1 MKPVNEWNSFR
12 VGLIGI
18 GVGLLV
24 AVGVVV
30 MSTTNFGTKEYT
42 ALLEHTA
49 GLRSGE
55 DVQVHGVV
63 KGQVT
68 DVDLEEDHVVAT
80 FVLESDIDLGSR
92 TEASVKVATLLGTHY
107 LELEP
112 LGGGTLA
119 GGEIPLERTEVPYN
133 LQDVLESGARAL
145 EELDPELLAEAL
157 TSMADTLGA
166 SSDEIGPAL
175 QGVARLSE
183 VVANRSDQAGDL
195 LESARN
201 VSDQLSD
208 SSADIVELMSQTNLV
223 VSEITA
229 RRDAIHRLLVE
240 TTGLSRALTEIVSS
254 TKGDLKP
261 ALEDLND
268 VLAMLNRED
277 DTLTHVLDVMG
288 PALRYVANA
297 TGHGP
302 WVDLFVQEPALP
314 PDDMVCG
321 SRGGCR

>member
-12 VGLIGI
+12 IGLIGI

-24 AVGVVV
+24 AVGVIV

-42 ALLEHTA
+42 AVLEHTA

-63 KGQVT
+63 KGEVT
-68 DVDLEEDHVVAT
+68 GVDLEDDHVVVT

-119 GGEIPLERTEVPYN
+119 GDRIPLDRTEVPYN
-133 LQDVLESGARAL
+133 LQDVLESGAGAL
-145 EELDPELLAEAL
+145 DELDPELLADAL

-175 QGVARLSE
+175 KGVARLSE

-240 TTGLSRALTEIVSS
+240 TTGLSRALTEIVDS

-277 DTLTHVLDVMG
+277 ETLTRVLDVMG
-288 PALRYVANA
+288 PAVRYVANA
-297 TGHGP
+297 SGHGP
-302 WVDLFVQEPALP
+302 WVDLFIQEPALP
-314 PDDMVCG
+314 PDDAMCG